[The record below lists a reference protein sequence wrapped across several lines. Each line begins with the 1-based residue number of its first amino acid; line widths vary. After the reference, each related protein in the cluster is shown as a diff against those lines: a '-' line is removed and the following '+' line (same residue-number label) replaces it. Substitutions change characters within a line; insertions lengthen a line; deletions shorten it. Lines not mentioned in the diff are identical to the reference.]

1 MDKLIEQSLRALL
14 AREGLEPK
22 EGDLEQFAEIIELY
36 MGNLKTLHSVNLGA
50 EELGP
55 VFRPEWSG
63 K

>member
-1 MDKLIEQSLRALL
+1 MDKLTGDALKALL

-22 EGDLEQFAEIIELY
+22 EGDLEQFAEIIALY
-36 MGNLKTLHSVNLGA
+36 MGNLKTLHSVDLGP

-55 VFRPEWSG
+55 VFRPEWTG

>member
-1 MDKLIEQSLRALL
+1 MDKLIEQSLKALL
-14 AREGLEPK
+14 ALEGLEPK

-36 MGNLKTLHSVNLGA
+36 MGNLKTLHSVDLGA

-55 VFRPEWSG
+55 VFRPEWTA